1 MSFGTHG
8 NDGNGIYSYN
18 SCSNKLEH
26 VAQYLDNKDS
36 GNQSYYS
43 ECITFWCFE
52 NNVYWYNQNIKL
64 FLLFLQTASILD
76 DINPDPTNCTYRK

>member
-8 NDGNGIYSYN
+8 NHCNGIYSYN

-43 ECITFWCFE
+43 ECITIWWLE
-52 NNVYWYNQNIKL
+52 NNVYCYNQKIQL
-64 FLLFLQTASILD
+64 FLLFLQTDSILD

>member
-36 GNQSYYS
+36 GNQSY
-43 ECITFWCFE
+43 
-52 NNVYWYNQNIKL
+52 
-64 FLLFLQTASILD
+64 
-76 DINPDPTNCTYRK
+76 